1 MIVIRG
7 TYLAPM
13 EDVDAVRADHV
24 GWIGEHTASGAVIAA
39 GRTTPPDGSVLL
51 FSGADAEAALL
62 LLGDDPYVT
71 AGVAEYRVEAVFA
84 PVVHAHGFERF
95 AA

>member
-7 TYLAPM
+7 TYLASI
-13 EDVDAVRADHV
+13 EDVNVVRGDHV
-24 GWIGEHTASGAVIAA
+24 SWIGEHIASGAVIAA

-51 FSGADAEAALL
+51 FSGSDSGAALL

-71 AGVAEYRVEAVFA
+71 AGVAEYRVEAVFT
-84 PVVHAHGFERF
+84 PVVHAHGFEQF
-95 AA
+95 AS